1 MRSKGEGTLF
11 KRTIRRADGTSY
23 ERWQAGVT
31 LGRKPNGR
39 PRRVYGPLRASQAEA
54 KADLAAL
61 RARADA
67 GGGAPDRQRLG
78 EYLDDWLA
86 SKRLTVKARTF
97 DTYRAD
103 VENHV
108 KPNLG
113 HVRLGEL
120 TPAHVK
126 TLLDSLRLG
135 KRPSVAR
142 KVRAVLHAALH
153 DAVREE
159 RILRNPVAVTAP
171 PATPKA
177 DVTRWSEAH
186 ARAFA
191 QAASTHRDGAVFLLV
206 LATGLRIGEALG
218 LMWDD
223 LEGDVIT
230 IRRQL
235 LTVGQPR
242 FDLPKT
248 ERSVR
253 KLRLGSD
260 VIRLLDRHR
269 AVLTSEGRLGEGD
282 YPLAGGGLVTGVLM
296 FPDEHGR
303 PYRLDR
309 LRPRFREMIAA
320 ARLSSG
326 EGIPEARIHDL
337 RHFHLSRLISLG
349 LDPATVSRR
358 AGHSRTSTTMDIYVD
373 AFEDRL
379 GRVTVTLDELV
390 GGIEA

>member
-11 KRTIRRADGTSY
+11 KRTVRRADGSTY

-39 PRRVYGPLRASQAEA
+39 PHRVYGPLRASQAEA

-61 RARADA
+61 RAQAAA
-67 GGGAPDRQRLG
+67 GGGAPDRQRLA
-78 EYLDDWLA
+78 EYLDAWLA
-86 SKRLTVKARTF
+86 SKRLEVKTRTF
-97 DTYRAD
+97 DTYKAD
-103 VENHV
+103 IENHV
-108 KPNLG
+108 KPTLG
-113 HVRLGEL
+113 SVRLGDVA
-120 TPAHVK
+120 PAHVK
-126 TLLDSLRLG
+126 ALLDELRQG

-142 KVRAVLHAALH
+142 KVRAVLHAALG

-177 DVTRWSEAH
+177 SITRWSEAH

-191 QAASTHRDGAVFLLV
+191 QAAVTHADGAIFLLI

-223 LEGDVIT
+223 LEGDVLT
-230 IRRQL
+230 VRRQV
-235 LTVGQPR
+235 LTVGVPR

-248 ERSVR
+248 ERSIR
-253 KLRLGSD
+253 RLRLGAD
-260 VIRLLDRHR
+260 VLRLLEGHR
-269 AVLTSEGRLGEGD
+269 AALEASGRLAEGD
-282 YPLAGGGLVTGVLM
+282 YPLAAGGAVTGVLM
-296 FPDEHGR
+296 FPDEQGR

-309 LRPRFREMIAA
+309 LRPRFQSMLAA
-320 ARLSSG
+320 ARLPNG
-326 EGIPEARIHDL
+326 EGIPEVRIHDL

-379 GRVTVTLDELV
+379 GRVSVTLDDLV